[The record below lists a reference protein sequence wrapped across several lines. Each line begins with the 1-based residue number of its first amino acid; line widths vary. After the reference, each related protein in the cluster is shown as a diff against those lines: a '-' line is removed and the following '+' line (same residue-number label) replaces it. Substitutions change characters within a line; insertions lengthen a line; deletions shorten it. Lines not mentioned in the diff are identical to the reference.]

1 MNLKTLAVTWF
12 RKEDWPRWLAID
24 PDFQPAYD
32 HWLKRAEQAMKDHS
46 DPRYVLEKLMVDP
59 DEFLEWSRVNAGG
72 KVGQHARANYAAIVL
87 MKKHRQDH

>member
-24 PDFQPAYD
+24 PGFDPDYEN
-32 HWLKRAEQAMKDHS
+32 WLRKSERAMVEHA
-46 DPRYVLEKLMVDP
+46 DPRYVLEKVAVDP

-72 KVGQHARANYAAIVL
+72 EVGQSARGQYAAEVL
-87 MKKHRQDH
+87 MKKHRIEH